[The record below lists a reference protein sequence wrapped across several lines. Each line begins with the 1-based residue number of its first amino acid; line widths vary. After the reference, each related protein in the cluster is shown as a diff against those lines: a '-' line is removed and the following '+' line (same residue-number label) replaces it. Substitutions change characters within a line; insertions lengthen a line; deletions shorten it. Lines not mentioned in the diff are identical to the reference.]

1 MSKTVINHVPLSQQ
15 IYQLQNKKEMG
26 SSLMKFQKNLFQVE
40 NEYQIENSNE
50 FSGGTQ
56 DEI

>member
-1 MSKTVINHVPLSQQ
+1 
-15 IYQLQNKKEMG
+15 MG
-26 SSLMKFQKNLFQVE
+26 SSLMKFQKNWFQVE